1 MSHSFEERV
10 KADPSHSIRPAQEE
24 VDNSIHEE
32 AAVKTWQRRVGTTW
46 YPRDTA
52 AFLAAPF
59 LIFQL
64 KEELISFYLTTNL
77 MKRDRMN
84 E

>member
-10 KADPSHSIRPAQEE
+10 KADPSHSIRPAQEV

-32 AAVKTWQRRVGTTW
+32 AAVKPWQRRVSTND
-46 YPRDTA
+46 PRDTA

-77 MKRDRMN
+77 MERERMN